1 MSPETKLVLNSAACV
16 LWNVGI
22 VSKLTVS
29 DDLTHF
35 DFYLGKYLL
44 ILLEREGEGPEER
57 QKIKLLPLLHWFS
70 PRQGIKTLPFPKGLT
85 PRH

>member
-1 MSPETKLVLNSAACV
+1 MKRVLNSAACV
-16 LWNVGI
+16 LWNAGI

-44 ILLEREGEGPEER
+44 ILLGREGEVLSRKAKDQTPSR
-57 QKIKLLPLLHWFS
+57 LAQALP
-70 PRQGIKTLPFPKGLT
+70 T
-85 PRH
+85 PRS

>member
-1 MSPETKLVLNSAACV
+1 MKWVLNSAACV

-44 ILLEREGEGPEER
+44 ILLERGEVLSRKAKDPTPSPLS
-57 QKIKLLPLLHWFS
+57 QALPP
-70 PRQGIKTLPFPKGLT
+70 PRY
-85 PRH
+85 

>member
-1 MSPETKLVLNSAACV
+1 MKRVLNSAACV

-44 ILLEREGEGPEER
+44 ILLGREGEVLSRKAKDQTPSR
-57 QKIKLLPLLHWFS
+57 LAQALPM
-70 PRQGIKTLPFPKGLT
+70 PRS
-85 PRH
+85 